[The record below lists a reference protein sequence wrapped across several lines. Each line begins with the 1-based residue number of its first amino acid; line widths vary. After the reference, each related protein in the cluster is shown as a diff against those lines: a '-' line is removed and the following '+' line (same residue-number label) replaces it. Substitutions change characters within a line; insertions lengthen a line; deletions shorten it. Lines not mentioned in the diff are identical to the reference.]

1 MFEESLL
8 TISNWQQLTH
18 PDTRPDKGREH
29 NNKQDWKKNT
39 QKKGRKNKG
48 RGHKN
53 SRKTDRGGQPNRKNT
68 ISRKQ

>member
-8 TISNWQQLTH
+8 TISNWEQLTH

-48 RGHKN
+48 RGHKILE
-53 SRKTDRGGQPNRKNT
+53 RQTEAGKEIERIQ
-68 ISRKQ
+68 

>member
-29 NNKQDWKKNT
+29 NNTQEWRKKEKKKKKQAEKIRGGGTKK
-39 QKKGRKNKG
+39 
-48 RGHKN
+48 
-53 SRKTDRGGQPNRKNT
+53 SRKKETEAGNQIERIQ
-68 ISRKQ
+68 

>member
-39 QKKGRKNKG
+39 QKKAEKM
-48 RGHKN
+48 
-53 SRKTDRGGQPNRKNT
+53 RGGGTKILERQTEAGNQIER
-68 ISRKQ
+68 IQ